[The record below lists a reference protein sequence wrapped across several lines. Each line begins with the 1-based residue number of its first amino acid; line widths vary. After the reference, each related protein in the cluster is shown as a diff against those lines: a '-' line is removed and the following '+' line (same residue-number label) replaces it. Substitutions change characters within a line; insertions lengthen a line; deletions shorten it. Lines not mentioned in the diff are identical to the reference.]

1 MKRILAASLLVA
13 ALFVGILI
21 FWFSQEEKQPQAR
34 TESTIR
40 VVLWNYDIVA
50 YDRRMIEEFENIHPE
65 IHVDVISYNSLYYKD
80 SLRTLLDSNQRVDVI
95 YVNQLEQLSMLTD
108 RNIPLQLD
116 PLAKRDGV
124 DLSRYRALDML
135 RNADTGELLGLPYR
149 NDRFLLYYNKDMFDA
164 AGLSYPSASMTWEEY
179 YNLGQTLSTRLDA
192 TEKAVFLFNTSGRL
206 MAQTCSRPFDIW
218 QDPFINLK
226 PGLTMLRNLQEHG
239 ISTDLTQMDNRE
251 VMQREFDRGG
261 YAMFINGDWQVNQ
274 LHEDTKNGLVSFR
287 WGVTELPY
295 WSTDHPNQI
304 PIWQTP
310 LCINRNTTEKEAAWE
325 FVKFVCGADGA
336 KMLAEDLIVPGY
348 VSPEVESVFEKA
360 ARQYGIDAQ
369 LCLNSF
375 DMPLTP
381 PTSKEQLLTE
391 KIYAEYERI
400 LLGLDTID
408 LGLAKMEQIRDTFME
423 D

>member
-13 ALFVGILI
+13 TLFAGILML
-21 FWFSQEEKQPQAR
+21 WFREKEQPLQANA
-34 TESTIR
+34 ESTIR
-40 VVLWNYDIVA
+40 VVLWNYDIVS
-50 YDRRMIEEFENIHPE
+50 YDRRIIETFEKIHPE

-108 RNIPLQLD
+108 RDIPMALD
-116 PLAKRDGV
+116 ILAKRDNV
-124 DLSRYRALDML
+124 DLNGYRALDVL
-135 RNADTGELLGLPYR
+135 RKEDTGELLGLPYR

-164 AGLSYPSASMTWEEY
+164 AGMPYPSDSITWEEY
-179 YNLGQTLSTRLDA
+179 YDLGQNLSLRLRDG
-192 TEKAVFLFNTSGRL
+192 EKAVFLFNTPGRL
-206 MAQTCSRPFDIW
+206 MAQTSAQPFDVW
-218 QDPFINLK
+218 QEPFKNLK
-226 PGLTMLRNLQEHG
+226 PGLTLLRNLQEQG

-261 YAMFINGDWQVNQ
+261 YAMFINGDWQINQ
-274 LHEDTKNGLVSFR
+274 LHEDTQKGLVSFR

-295 WSTDHPNQI
+295 WSEELPNQI

-348 VSPEVESVFEKA
+348 ASPEVETVFEEA

-369 LCLNSF
+369 ICLNGF
-375 DMPLTP
+375 DIPSLP
-381 PTSKEQLLTE
+381 PTSQEQLLLE
-391 KIYAEYERI
+391 KIYTEYERI
-400 LLGLDTID
+400 LLGLDTVDSGIM
-408 LGLAKMEQIRDTFME
+408 KMEEIRETFLA